1 VRQRR
6 PRVGGVKPEHK
17 EVEFE
22 EECNRE
28 VVHKN

>member
-1 VRQRR
+1 
-6 PRVGGVKPEHK
+6 VGGVKPEHK